1 MGFLE
6 LKKAPKKVSG
16 TEIPS
21 QRKRRAR
28 IVVKGTAALEPA
40 PHKKRF
46 NVKNAEKMNLY
57 GRKVEGR
64 RGRKYE

>member
-1 MGFLE
+1 MDFLE
-6 LKKAPKKVSG
+6 LRKAPKKVSG

-40 PHKKRF
+40 PQKIRF
-46 NVKNAEKMNLY
+46 NVKNTEKVNL
-57 GRKVEGR
+57 
-64 RGRKYE
+64 